1 MSEQVPLFDRREH
14 ERCGNRAHLY
24 PVPLE
29 QRYCRGRGVPQ
40 RDSRFGP
47 ARNRELQ
54 SCVRQIARKVV
65 RGEQAKIAVEQPAV
79 LVPVVR
85 AAERDSDQPYPVPL
99 GAGDQAPPG
108 SLGKAGFDADC
119 AGIFPQQAVVVGEP
133 AVIGRVAILDYRF
146 ALGFAEQP
154 LILAYRYLAIL
165 CFPAQQLFFRRAFL
179 LA

>member
-1 MSEQVPLFDRREH
+1 MSEKVPLFDRREH

-133 AVIGRVAILDYRF
+133 AVIGRVAILDYRL
-146 ALGFAEQP
+146 ARGAKLG
-154 LILAYRYLAIL
+154 
-165 CFPAQQLFFRRAFL
+165 
-179 LA
+179 